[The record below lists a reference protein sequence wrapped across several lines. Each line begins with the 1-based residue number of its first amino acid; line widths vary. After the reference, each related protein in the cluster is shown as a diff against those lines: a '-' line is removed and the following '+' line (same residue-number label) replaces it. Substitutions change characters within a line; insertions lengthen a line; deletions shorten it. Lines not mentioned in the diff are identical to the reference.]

1 MPLPFFI
8 STLNEKTMKSREIA
22 NQSLIKKR
30 KMLEK
35 SLKSLTEELSK
46 VNKALENHDLL
57 EDIKKLDDMYNQLYE
72 MQHSPVLEKY
82 KFNMGTEDYFLGMA
96 SESISEL
103 IKRLKNIS

>member
-1 MPLPFFI
+1 
-8 STLNEKTMKSREIA
+8 MKSREIA

-57 EDIKKLDDMYNQLYE
+57 EDIKKLDDMYNALWE
-72 MQHSPVLEKY
+72 MQHSPLLEKY
-82 KFNMGTEDYFLGMA
+82 TFNGELDDYYLVRA
-96 SESISEL
+96 STSISEL